1 MNSQIIFF
9 VEEDFFRVVTFFTAP
24 LTADVV
30 STAVSFTFS
39 TALFTVFSTVL
50 EVPFEF
56 FYSSFLCRSPA
67 LSICCFHNFR
77 SFSSFFSEMLSFP
90 EYR

>member
-1 MNSQIIFF
+1 MQVFFNELPDYFF

-39 TALFTVFSTVL
+39 TALFTVFYTVL
-50 EVPFEF
+50 EVPFDF
-56 FYSSFLCRSPA
+56 FTAVFFVAVLLFPSAVFIIFEA
-67 LSICCFHNFR
+67 LAV
-77 SFSSFFSEMLSFP
+77 FF
-90 EYR
+90 